1 MRHNIHTRRGLV
13 LKHAVDKV
21 SNRQMHLFHAVYV
34 NGKIPAVAGC
44 QISDPIT
51 GVLYYAYIF
60 STRISQLKRAIIYYD
75 LIIVFVVITIS
86 TMLSVIAQPKTVA
99 SLGTWFTLLSGC
111 LLIDSG
117 PRLMSTFSVSLSR
130 FIHSIITSRVIL
142 DIKESMVESDSNCGR
157 STEICNDH

>member
-34 NGKIPAVAGC
+34 NGKISAVAGC
-44 QISDPIT
+44 QIPDPIT

-60 STRISQLKRAIIYYD
+60 STRISQLELAIIYCG
-75 LIIVFVVITIS
+75 LIVFVVITIS

-99 SLGTWFTLLSGC
+99 GQKQSWGSWEKIILFSVC
-111 LLIDSG
+111 LL
-117 PRLMSTFSVSLSR
+117 
-130 FIHSIITSRVIL
+130 
-142 DIKESMVESDSNCGR
+142 
-157 STEICNDH
+157 